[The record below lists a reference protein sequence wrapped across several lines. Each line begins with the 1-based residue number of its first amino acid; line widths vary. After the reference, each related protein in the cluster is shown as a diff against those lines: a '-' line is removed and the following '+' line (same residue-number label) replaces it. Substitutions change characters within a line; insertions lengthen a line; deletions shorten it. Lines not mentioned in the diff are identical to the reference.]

1 LPLSTGVTGTLAT
14 TNGGT
19 GLTSFTSGGVVYASS
34 TSALATGSALTF
46 DGTTLT
52 ASASASTTGN
62 FKSTSTTAQVF
73 NVTASN
79 DVNTT
84 LGMGV
89 QGSASGVIG
98 MIGSGQ
104 PLFGTSAAELN
115 IYNSNA
121 SGVIKFGLGTGVTE
135 QMRLTSSGLEV
146 KQSQLIGYSSYA
158 GIGTNGLAVAGSVLV
173 GHATALTNGKL
184 QITGGIGLSGNTQIR
199 QATNGDGNTLQVF
212 ATQFVAG
219 GLNSTSYGYTGGGLI
234 ASVSP
239 GDSAVLLDTGR
250 ATSTDGRFKVANT
263 TSANTAMSLEKNGV
277 YTLYADTGSGNLG
290 IGTSS
295 PGQRLEIQAPAGA
308 SQNAVIRLRATDS
321 GSSSGC
327 VADISAIGTGGQ
339 VSALAFSTRDGTNIL
354 ERMRLDGA
362 GNLGL
367 GATPSAWGSSQ
378 NAAQVGNLGL
388 MYSPASNT
396 NSTVTH
402 NAYYDGTNWRY
413 ITSSVAAARYEMT
426 GANSPG
432 STHSWSVSAGG
443 TAGNTISFTQAMTLD
458 ASGRLGIGVTLPTV
472 PLQIQTASG
481 SPWLLSKNGTD
492 EFYFGVN
499 ASLNIPSIES
509 NTVIRFATGAS
520 YIERARISSDGTF
533 RVKGAG
539 TAGSTDAFQVSGS
552 APADAAR
559 IDSSG
564 NLGVGETSMG
574 TIRLFVKKNDATS
587 YSTSNMGAQTHTFL
601 NNATNGGFSNLIL
614 GCVSATSGSA
624 VYAGVAVVS
633 EQASDTNGALAFG
646 TRGSGGANITERA
659 RITSTGNVVAG
670 GSVALATTATDGFL
684 YVPTCAGTPT
694 GVPTAITGMAPIVV
708 NTTNNKLYFYSGGAW
723 RDAGP

>member
-1 LPLSTGVTGTLAT
+1 
-14 TNGGT
+14 
-19 GLTSFTSGGVVYASS
+19 
-34 TSALATGSALTF
+34 
-46 DGTTLT
+46 
-52 ASASASTTGN
+52 
-62 FKSTSTTAQVF
+62 
-73 NVTASN
+73 
-79 DVNTT
+79 
-84 LGMGV
+84 
-89 QGSASGVIG
+89 
-98 MIGSGQ
+98 
-104 PLFGTSAAELN
+104 
-115 IYNSNA
+115 
-121 SGVIKFGLGTGVTE
+121 
-135 QMRLTSSGLEV
+135 
-146 KQSQLIGYSSYA
+146 
-158 GIGTNGLAVAGSVLV
+158 
-173 GHATALTNGKL
+173 
-184 QITGGIGLSGNTQIR
+184 
-199 QATNGDGNTLQVF
+199 
-212 ATQFVAG
+212 
-219 GLNSTSYGYTGGGLI
+219 
-234 ASVSP
+234 
-239 GDSAVLLDTGR
+239 
-250 ATSTDGRFKVANT
+250 
-263 TSANTAMSLEKNGV
+263 MSLEKNGV

-458 ASGRLGIGVTLPTV
+458 ASGNLQLGKTSSDGYRIGAYGTTQATSGYQLTYGGVGAATITV
-472 PLQIQTASG
+472 ASG
-481 SPWLLSKNGTD
+481 GALV
-492 EFYFGVN
+492 FGYDG
-499 ASLNIPSIES
+499 S
-509 NTVIRFATGAS
+509 TGS
-520 YIERARISSDGTF
+520 TERARISSDGTF